1 MRSETLQ
8 ESLERREMKSNR
20 VGFKRC
26 DGCLLLQEGPGW
38 GRPKGG
44 DCTWQLEGHCWIL
57 GFSGWELLLSIY
69 LPWSTGASG
78 GRHCTWDT
86 EMKDLTISIPSKR
99 AVQKGGQHA
108 KSWLWN
114 IKLVAFSVCMCV
126 AGGVMDEAYGGKQ
139 EGACKPTWDRREEGV
154 TEKATCALRLQGCGR
169 VCREGFQLEGG
180 MRGPRGSMWFSGAYK
195 PGA

>member
-1 MRSETLQ
+1 
-8 ESLERREMKSNR
+8 MKYNR

-44 DCTWQLEGHCWIL
+44 DCIWQLEGHCWIL
-57 GFSGWELLLSIY
+57 GFSGRALLLSIY

-86 EMKDLTISIPSKR
+86 EMKDLTISIPSKH
-99 AVQKGGQHA
+99 AVQKGGQHV

-114 IKLVAFSVCMCV
+114 VKLVAFSVCMCV

-139 EGACKPTWDRREEGV
+139 AGHVNLPGTEGKRVSLKRPHAHWGSEDVEEFARR
-154 TEKATCALRLQGCGR
+154 
-169 VCREGFQLEGG
+169 GF
-180 MRGPRGSMWFSGAYK
+180 S
-195 PGA
+195 